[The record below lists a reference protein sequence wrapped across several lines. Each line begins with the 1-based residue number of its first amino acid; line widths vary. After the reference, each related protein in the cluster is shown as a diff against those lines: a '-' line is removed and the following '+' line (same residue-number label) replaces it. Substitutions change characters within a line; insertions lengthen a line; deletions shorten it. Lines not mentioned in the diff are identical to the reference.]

1 MESLRRQI
9 EKQLHSLTGAS
20 LGVLDLDQPRGDAG
34 LFGPQS
40 MVWEVHADFTAM
52 MVGGISALLLQ
63 MLHPLALAG
72 VWDHSSFRQDMPGR
86 LRRTS
91 LFIAGT
97 TYGGVRDA
105 EQLIDK
111 VRRIHLQVVGNAP
124 DGRPYAA
131 SDPELLTWVHVSE
144 VSQFLAGYLRYVAPQ
159 LSVSEQD
166 RYYREVALIAERL
179 GAQAVPKSSQA
190 VADYLQCMR
199 PQLLCDERTRE
210 VVRLLYAAPMPS
222 LLAKPFGKLMLQAGV
237 DLLPDWASDLLGE
250 HQPAWRRP
258 LIRTGVQRTA
268 SLLRWAVRNSAA
280 QRAHRR
286 LAP

>member
-1 MESLRRQI
+1 MEILRRQL
-9 EKQLHSLTGAS
+9 EKQVHSLTGAS

-34 LFGPQS
+34 LFGPES

-72 VWDHSSFRQDMPGR
+72 VWDHSTFRQDMLGR

-97 TYGGVRDA
+97 TYGGLRDA

-111 VRRIHLQVVGNAP
+111 VRRIHLQVVGLAP
-124 DGRPYAA
+124 DGRAYAA
-131 SDPELLTWVHVSE
+131 SDPDLLTWVHVSE
-144 VSQFLAGYLRYVAPQ
+144 VSQFLAGYLRYVDPQ
-159 LSVSEQD
+159 LPLAEQD

-179 GAQAVPKSSQA
+179 GALDVPKSQQA
-190 VADYLQCMR
+190 IADYLQRMR

-210 VVRLLYAAPMPS
+210 VVRLLHAAPMPS

-250 HQPAWRRP
+250 HQSAWRRP
-258 LIRTGVQRTA
+258 LIRAGVQRTA
-268 SLLRWAVRNSAA
+268 AVLRWAVCNSAA
-280 QRAHRR
+280 QRARRR